1 MPTRETPLSTAA
13 ITPFGPY
20 TAKSEHARPLVAFAH
35 KGHDWIRGSEQCL
48 LDLVSGMDRGLFR
61 LLVITN
67 GRTLAAEVE
76 KRGVE
81 AVIVKHWSGGALL
94 NAPSRQRV
102 TRLLRD
108 RNASLIHANM
118 AVTLPLVIPAAR
130 RLGIPVLTHLHT
142 PFASLG
148 ARHAALVRQSTLTV
162 GVAEHVVAPL
172 RAGMFTPARVRVV
185 DNAVNVERLAGGDA
199 SGLRTGLGIA
209 PGAFVAASIGSLIE
223 RKGQRTALHAIAGA
237 RSHGIDVHLLLCGD
251 GADEAALRELAAS
264 LGVQR
269 AVHFLGV
276 RRDVGAILRD
286 AADLLV
292 TCAHEEAQP
301 LSVLEAQWVG
311 VPVAASD
318 IVAHREALP
327 AAAGG
332 VLFPLG
338 DAHALSVVL
347 AALARDPARRAAM
360 RVAGQAFARERYE
373 MRRYV
378 RQFEALYGELLS
390 TAADAAA
397 RDRSRPAPRPDPRAE
412 WRTVLRTG

>member
-1 MPTRETPLSTAA
+1 MPNRHTPIST
-13 ITPFGPY
+13 
-20 TAKSEHARPLVAFAH
+20 TATGYSGVPQAQSEQSRPLIAFAH

-48 LDLVSGMDRGLFR
+48 LDLVSGVDRRLFR
-61 LLVITN
+61 LLVLTN

-94 NAPSRQRV
+94 NAPARKRV
-102 TRLLRD
+102 GRLLRE
-108 RNASLIHANM
+108 RNASLVHANM
-118 AVTLPLVIPAAR
+118 AVTLPLVMPVAQ

-142 PFASLG
+142 PFTSLSE
-148 ARHAALVRQSTLTV
+148 RHAALVRQSALTV

-172 RAGMFTPARVRVV
+172 RAGMFSPARVRVV
-185 DNAVNVERLAGGDA
+185 GNAVNVERLAGGDA
-199 SGLRTGLGIA
+199 TGLRAELGIA
-209 PGAFVAASIGSLIE
+209 PGAFVAVSIGSLIE
-223 RKGQRTALHAIAGA
+223 RKGQRTALHAVAAA
-237 RSHGIDVHLLLCGD
+237 RANGIDLHLLLCGD
-251 GADEAALRELAAS
+251 GADESALRGLAAS
-264 LGVQR
+264 LGVQQ
-269 AVHFLGV
+269 AVHLLGA

-286 AADLLV
+286 AADVLV

-301 LSVLEAQWVG
+301 LSVLEAQWLG

-327 AAAGG
+327 PAAGG

-338 DAHALSVVL
+338 DAHALAVTL

-360 RVAGQAFARERYE
+360 RLAGRTFAQGRYE

-378 RQFEALYGELLS
+378 RQFEALYGELLAS
-390 TAADAAA
+390 TASAPAHGALHSAA
-397 RDRSRPAPRPDPRAE
+397 RRDPRAE
-412 WRTVLRTG
+412 WRTVLRTS